1 MKPISAYTAILN
13 IIAMCVN
20 KICAMGPFREED
32 AKSTFFVEPK
42 LHRKL
47 EVVSELLGLTKQ
59 EIYSKALRNYL
70 NDGYLKDIDI
80 ESFIDEAI

>member
-1 MKPISAYTAILN
+1 MKPISASVILN
-13 IIAMCVN
+13 TIANCVN
-20 KICAMGPFREED
+20 KICTMGPFRKED

-47 EVVSELLGLTKQ
+47 EVVNELLGLTKQ
-59 EIYSKALRNYL
+59 EVYTKALRNYL
-70 NDGYLKDIDI
+70 NGGYLNDIDI